1 MSLKTTVASRV
12 SIALLLALTAVSA
25 ASAAPPGRLVAMT
38 ELASDNTQGVYDGS
52 EAIVA
57 RWTLHNDTLETR
69 RVLVWHTPL
78 AGFSNDL
85 FYVERDGEPVPYT
98 GKLVKWGAPT
108 AEDYVQIESGGS
120 VSATFD
126 PSAVYDMSQPG
137 QYTIVYR
144 SELLELEALH
154 GRHAPPSVKDAPVL
168 RPESVEV
175 VASDL
180 VIRLNLVTKKT
191 KGGDPQ
197 TQQPLFVACTNERQA
212 TLLEAVATAAHM
224 ATESRGYLQNLPGGA
239 RPSDLRYGEWFGAY
253 DAANYSTVETNF
265 VAIASAF
272 TSRTV
277 TFHCDCESSS
287 FAFVYPTKPYDIH
300 LCKAF
305 WTATM
310 TGRDSKGGTLIHEMS
325 HFDVVAGTDDVVY
338 GQIACRQL
346 AQTQPENAI
355 RNADS
360 HEYFAEAGTP

>member
-1 MSLKTTVASRV
+1 MFMRTTTARV
-12 SIALLLALTAVSA
+12 LLALSLAFAGICT
-25 ASAAPPGRLVAMT
+25 ASAAPQGRLVAMT
-38 ELASDNTQGVYDGS
+38 ELAADNTQAVYDGS

-98 GKLVKWGAPT
+98 GKLEKWGAPT
-108 AEDYVQIESGGS
+108 AKDYVEIESGGS

-154 GRHAPPSVKDAPVL
+154 GHHAPPSVKGVPVI
-168 RPESVEV
+168 RPEGVEV
-175 VASDL
+175 IASDL
-180 VIRLNLVTKKT
+180 VIRLNLVTKAT
-191 KGGDPQ
+191 KGGEPQ

-212 TLLEAVATAAHM
+212 TLLEALTTAAHM
-224 ATESRGYLQNLPGGA
+224 ATESRGYLQNLPGNA
-239 RPSDLRYGEWFGAY
+239 RLSDLRYGEWFGAY
-253 DAANYSTVETNF
+253 DAANYSTVTTNF

-287 FAFVYPTKPYDIH
+287 FAFVFPTKPYDIH

-338 GQIACRQL
+338 GQVACRQL
-346 AQTQPENAI
+346 AQLQPENAI

>member
-1 MSLKTTVASRV
+1 MFMRTTTARV
-12 SIALLLALTAVSA
+12 LLALSLAFAGVRA
-25 ASAAPPGRLVAMT
+25 ASAAPQGRLVAMT
-38 ELASDNTQGVYDGS
+38 ELASDNTQAVYDGS

-69 RVLVWHTPL
+69 GVLVWHTPL

-108 AEDYVQIESGGS
+108 AEDYVEIESGGS
-120 VSATFD
+120 VSAAFD

-144 SELLELEALH
+144 TELLELEALH
-154 GRHAPPSVKDAPVL
+154 GRHVPSVKDAPVL
-168 RPESVEV
+168 RPESIEV

-180 VIRLNLVTKKT
+180 VIRLNLVTKAT
-191 KGGDPQ
+191 KGGEPQ

-212 TLLEAVATAAHM
+212 TLLEALATAAHM
-224 ATESRGYLQNLPGGA
+224 ATESRGYLQNLEGNL
-239 RPSDLRYGEWFGAY
+239 RPSDLRYGEWFGTY
-253 DAANYSTVETNF
+253 DAANYSTVTTNF

-325 HFDVVAGTDDVVY
+325 HFDVVAGTDDIVY

-346 AQTQPENAI
+346 AQIQPENAI

>member
-1 MSLKTTVASRV
+1 LSQKTMIAARV
-12 SIALLLALTAVSA
+12 SVALVLALTAVSA
-25 ASAAPPGRLVAMT
+25 ASAAPEGRLVAMT
-38 ELASDNTQGVYDGS
+38 ELAADNTQAVYDGS
-52 EAIVA
+52 EAITA

-98 GKLVKWGAPT
+98 GRLVKWGTPT
-108 AEDYVQIESGGS
+108 AEDYVEIESGGS

-154 GRHAPPSVKDAPVL
+154 GQHAPPVKDGPAI

-175 VASDL
+175 DASEL
-180 VIRLNLVTKKT
+180 VMRLNQVTKRT
-191 KGGDPQ
+191 KGSEPQ
-197 TQQPLFVACTNERQA
+197 TQPPQFVACTNERQA
-212 TLLEAVATAAHM
+212 ALLEALATAAHM
-224 ATESRGYLQNLPGGA
+224 AAESRGYLQNLPAGL
-239 RPSDLRYGEWFGAY
+239 RPTDFRYDEWFGAY
-253 DAANYSTVETNF
+253 DAANYSTVTSNF
-265 VAIASAF
+265 VAIESAF
-272 TSRTV
+272 TTRTV
-277 TFHCDCESSS
+277 SFHCDCESSS
-287 FAFVYPTKPYDIH
+287 FAFVYPTKPYGIH

-305 WTATM
+305 WTAPM
-310 TGRDSKGGTLIHEMS
+310 TGRDSKGGTLVHEMS
-325 HFDVVAGTDDVVY
+325 HFDIVAGTDDIVY
-338 GQIACRQL
+338 GQTACRQL
-346 AQTQPENAI
+346 ADVQPENAI